1 VLADSVREG
10 KLTYCIP
17 FLALALATTAI
28 ASPAAAQQP
37 PAAGQQQTEP
47 VVVVSGE
54 GLVKA
59 APDQAFVTIA
69 AESRSRNPKEAQT
82 QNAQAMSAV
91 QQKLLAA
98 GIPKDAIR
106 TLSVDLQ
113 LESDWVNGRQIPRGY
128 VARNSIEVRLDD
140 LARVGEVI
148 DLAVTSGAT
157 AVHGVRFDLKQRE
170 ALERE
175 ALKRATAQAL
185 GRAEAAAAGAGRAI
199 NRVIRIEEPAG
210 RPYPMPA
217 PVMMRA
223 AEETRVQTPVIA
235 GEIEIRASVL
245 VTATLK

>member
-1 VLADSVREG
+1 MTYRIPVLA
-10 KLTYCIP
+10 
-17 FLALALATTAI
+17 FALATAAI
-28 ASPAAAQQP
+28 VSTSVAAQQP
-37 PAAGQQQTEP
+37 PTAGQQQAEP

-140 LARVGEVI
+140 IVRVGEVI

-170 ALERE
+170 SLERE

-223 AEETRVQTPVIA
+223 AEESRVQTPVVA